1 MAFLD
6 NHLNAPL
13 LDADEEAQLA
23 RRIEAGVYADHLL
36 ARADGGDDDALRA
49 VRDDGREAWQRL
61 WTANLRLVRR
71 HAVDFARRQSLP
83 VDDLFQDGC
92 IGLAE
97 AMQRFDFRR
106 GLRFT
111 TLAHDYVRHAVAA
124 SAARRGGMLEGPLH
138 RQRVRQRIRH
148 AAADGAEVGV
158 RELADLV
165 GVSPR
170 AVAIAQSRTA
180 SIDDVPSAHVVFL
193 ADFDSVERV
202 GTDFLNLLS
211 REAAE
216 FLRLRF
222 GIERPTHTLRQ
233 LARRLGISESTARR
247 LESTALDLAR
257 RVLTADDERCVLP
270 SETEPDPTM
279 RALGP
284 RLLAL
289 AAA

>member
-13 LDADEEAQLA
+13 LTADEEVRLA
-23 RRIEAGVYADHLL
+23 RRIEAGVYAEHLL
-36 ARADGGDDDALRA
+36 ATERAGDVALVA
-49 VRDDGREAWQRL
+49 VRDDGRDAWQEL

-71 HAVDFARRQSLP
+71 HAMDFAKRQSLP

-92 IGLAE
+92 IGLAD
-97 AMQRFDFRR
+97 AMQRFDHGR

-138 RQRVRQRIRH
+138 RQRIRQRIRR
-148 AAADGAEVGV
+148 AEADGGRVGR

-165 GVSPR
+165 GASPL
-170 AVAIAQSRTA
+170 AVEIARGHTA
-180 SIDDVPSAHVVFL
+180 SIDEVPSAQVVFVD
-193 ADFDSVERV
+193 DFDRVERV

-211 REAAE
+211 TEAAE

-222 GIERPTHTLRQ
+222 GIGRPTHSLRQ
-233 LARRLGISESTARR
+233 LAARLSISESTARR
-247 LESTALDLAR
+247 LEAVALELAR
-257 RVLTADDERCVLP
+257 RVLAGDDERCVLP
-270 SETEPDPTM
+270 SETELDPTM
-279 RALGP
+279 QALGP